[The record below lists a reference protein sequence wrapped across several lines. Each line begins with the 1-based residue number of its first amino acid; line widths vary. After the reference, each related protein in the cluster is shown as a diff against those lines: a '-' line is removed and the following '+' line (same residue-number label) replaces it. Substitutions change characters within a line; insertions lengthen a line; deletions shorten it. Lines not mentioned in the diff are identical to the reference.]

1 MENYL
6 VIIAASIPTLKPLI
20 SRRRNGTLASGSGSY
35 GMKSFMSRRA
45 NGYQSTKEPTADNFP
60 LTSIGTD
67 HQSVDANYSNKGMLD
82 NSFGEGDIRKTVDVS
97 VYHGRKLGPENA

>member
-20 SRRRNGTLASGSGSY
+20 SRRMKGTLASGSGSY

-45 NGYQSTKEPTADNFP
+45 NGYHSTKEPTADNFP
-60 LTSIGTD
+60 LTSTGTD
-67 HQSVDANYSNKGMLD
+67 PQSVEASYSR
-82 NSFGEGDIRKTVDVS
+82 GELQDHSYRGGDIRKTVDVS
-97 VYHGRKLGPENA
+97 VDYHSQRS